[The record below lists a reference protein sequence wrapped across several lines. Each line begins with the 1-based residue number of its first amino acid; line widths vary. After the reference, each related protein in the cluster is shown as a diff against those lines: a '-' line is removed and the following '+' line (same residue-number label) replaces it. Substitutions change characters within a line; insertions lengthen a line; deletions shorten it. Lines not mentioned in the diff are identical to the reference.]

1 MTITLK
7 NIKTRARQSGSTSTS
22 ATTATATGDGFDYPS
37 SNLGDYF
44 ILILEILAGFLVFCW
59 IATSNYLNAANID
72 IDATYPIGEKPV
84 IELPKQSKVTQTVYD
99 DVNPYATRFDPGTI
113 NFRSESDINEKVGL
127 RWWFERTQQSSYQV
141 GGFILNKVFKGLK
154 GFTDKIN
161 ESDSSS
167 STMAAR
173 VFTSILRILFDIL
186 SVCTFTIFLGLVFG
200 MWIPGWF
207 GGLTAFLPTT
217 YYTASGFLKACKVLI
232 VLFLS
237 FWLMV
242 FLGWVTIFPVIWQ
255 FFYLIYLMFVK
266 QLRDNAGRFGTEF
279 LKRMQSLVYIYVVTA
294 LIIAFA
300 STELP
305 IPTKATVGV
314 VSAIA
319 IGIHVYMSQP
329 KTE

>member
-7 NIKTRARQSGSTSTS
+7 NIKTRARQSTSAS
-22 ATTATATGDGFDYPS
+22 ATTTTATGDGFDYPS

-72 IDATYPIGEKPV
+72 IDATYPIGTKTVVNLSIQP
-84 IELPKQSKVTQTVYD
+84 KVTQTVY

-113 NFRSESDINEKVGL
+113 NMSDQSDINAKVGL
-127 RWWFERTQQSSYQV
+127 LWWFERTQQSSYQL
-141 GGFILNKVFKGLK
+141 GGSILNRVFKGLR

-161 ESDSSS
+161 ESDNSSSS

-314 VSAIA
+314 VSVIA
-319 IGIHVYMSQP
+319 IGIHAFMSQP

>member
-1 MTITLK
+1 L
-7 NIKTRARQSGSTSTS
+7 
-22 ATTATATGDGFDYPS
+22 
-37 SNLGDYF
+37 
-44 ILILEILAGFLVFCW
+44 
-59 IATSNYLNAANID
+59 
-72 IDATYPIGEKPV
+72 
-84 IELPKQSKVTQTVYD
+84 
-99 DVNPYATRFDPGTI
+99 
-113 NFRSESDINEKVGL
+113 
-127 RWWFERTQQSSYQV
+127 ERTQQSSYQL
-141 GGFILNKVFKGLK
+141 GGLILHKVFDGLK
-154 GFTDKIN
+154 GFTDKID
-161 ESDSSS
+161 ESDKPS
-167 STMAAR
+167 STMATR
-173 VFTSILRILFDIL
+173 IFTSVLRIVFDIL
-186 SVCTFTIFLGLVFG
+186 SVCMFTIFLGLVFG

-279 LKRMQSLVYIYVVTA
+279 LNRMQSLVYIYVVTA

>member
-59 IATSNYLNAANID
+59 IATSNYLNAATIA
-72 IDATYPIGEKPV
+72 IDATYPIGTKTV
-84 IELPKQSKVTQTVYD
+84 VNLPIQSKVTQTVYD
-99 DVNPYATRFDPGTI
+99 VNPYATRFDQGTI
-113 NFRSESDINEKVGL
+113 NFKDENDINAKVGL
-127 RWWFERTQQSSYQV
+127 RWWFERTQQSSYQL
-141 GGFILNKVFKGLK
+141 GGSILNRVFKGLK
-154 GFTDKIN
+154 GFTDKID

-173 VFTSILRILFDIL
+173 VFTSILRILFDIF

-237 FWLMV
+237 FWLMCV
-242 FLGWVTIFPVIWQ
+242 FGWVTIFPVIWQ